1 MSLKPKTSSFSIIL
15 VLLYSLASSSHGFL
29 ISTTTHCQNTP
40 VPVTHT
46 DTAHASSNHLQQRRQ
61 QRQNQHHH
69 QGKHVSSLKQRFAS
83 AIKSSLL
90 NGEDDGA
97 FGEPSTMDE
106 EKLPKYSQSI
116 PFLARPK
123 HLKLELAGDVGFD
136 PLNLC
141 QNRELL
147 MEYREAEIKHSRLA
161 MLAAVGWPMSELY
174 DVKIANILQR
184 EPMVDAADRV
194 PSLFNGGMEKISP
207 VWWGFCLGL
216 TAAIDLYGVNR
227 ARTTTMEEEGYTPG
241 DLGWDPLNLYP
252 AKEDKKG
259 RRKMQLAEIKHGRLA
274 MVAIT
279 AYSVQEYVT
288 GVGIVDET
296 PLFFKPIEVLEE
308 ALEKVVESV

>member
-1 MSLKPKTSSFSIIL
+1 MIHHPGHGSSSSSSRSSREGFSFIKTQRLASTIKSSFSPNGNG
-15 VLLYSLASSSHGFL
+15 SDNDDTEDF
-29 ISTTTHCQNTP
+29 STSTSINKE
-40 VPVTHT
+40 
-46 DTAHASSNHLQQRRQ
+46 QQ
-61 QRQNQHHH
+61 
-69 QGKHVSSLKQRFAS
+69 
-83 AIKSSLL
+83 
-90 NGEDDGA
+90 
-97 FGEPSTMDE
+97 E

-136 PLNLC
+136 PLNFC
-141 QNRELL
+141 QNRDLL
-147 MEYREAEIKHSRLA
+147 LEYREAEIKHSRLA

-174 DVKIANILQR
+174 DVKIANILQK
-184 EPMVDAADRV
+184 EPMVDASDRV
-194 PSLFNGGMEKISP
+194 PSLFNGGMEKIHP

-227 ARTTTMEEEGYTPG
+227 ARTMEGYTPG

-252 AKEDKKG
+252 AQENKEG
-259 RRKMQLAEIKHGRLA
+259 RSKMQLAEIKHGRLA
-274 MVAIT
+274 MVAVT

-308 ALEKVVESV
+308 VLEKVVESS